1 MFLKKYENIRS
12 VEKLVFIYVIL
23 GVIIFLFLYN
33 CLLLYLIKKFYKKEN
48 IIYKDYI
55 LSWKIMLI
63 KFFIII
69 YLVLD
74 VIGIVENNIFYLEII
89 VIIIDKGK
97 EKEE

>member
-1 MFLKKYENIRS
+1 
-12 VEKLVFIYVIL
+12 
-23 GVIIFLFLYN
+23 
-33 CLLLYLIKKFYKKEN
+33 
-48 IIYKDYI
+48 
-55 LSWKIMLI
+55 MLI